1 MSWNREDAGL
11 AFVNEYVV
19 LGAKANKTPPFLAE
33 APDDLRTI
41 GFDLSHRRRALCAH
55 IGV

>member
-19 LGAKANKTPPFLAE
+19 LGAEANKTPPFLAE

-41 GFDLSHRRRALCAH
+41 GFDWRALCAH